1 MGKTKK
7 NKEENEQQWKSNL
20 VASFLFFHY
29 FKWFKGIFS
38 SSLRKWISIFLI
50 IFFSPTFVSLPTSI
64 IEHHAQQLR
73 DARKTTGKGGSK
85 IKEIREVTGC
95 SIQVASEMLPNST
108 ERAVTL
114 TGTSDAITQ
123 CIHQICCVML
133 EVSRICLFYSRW
145 RDWNPVIFASVIGAS
160 EFLFKHGQLCVAT

>member
-1 MGKTKK
+1 MS
-7 NKEENEQQWKSNL
+7 NNENQISSL
-20 VASFLFFHY
+20 LSSFSIILSDLKGFFHRRSASE
-29 FKWFKGIFS
+29 FQFFS
-38 SSLRKWISIFLI
+38 S
-50 IFFSPTFVSLPTSI
+50 FFPIFVSLPTSI

-133 EVSRICLFYSRW
+133 EVSRICLFYSRR
-145 RDWNPVIFASVIGAS
+145 RDWNPVISHLSSERANFYSNMVNYASQHNK
-160 EFLFKHGQLCVAT
+160 LH